1 MQPQQQHP
9 ALVELPAS
17 RQPVLEEQQQQEPL
31 NEKATKVTTFDNKLA
46 EIPQQT
52 QKEEE
57 EKLKQRIE
65 ELQRENKIL
74 REVTPTQGQ
83 QLQQQQEEER
93 FTALVWLHHG
103 INYVPIKVTVNVKTK
118 SIEFMEVAYDAIEV
132 LNHDNT
138 QKL

>member
-1 MQPQQQHP
+1 
-9 ALVELPAS
+9 
-17 RQPVLEEQQQQEPL
+17 L
-31 NEKATKVTTFDNKLA
+31 NETTTKVTTFDNKLA

-52 QKEEE
+52 QKEEQ

-83 QLQQQQEEER
+83 QLQQQEEER
-93 FTALVWLHHG
+93 FTALGWLHHG

-118 SIEFMEVAYDAIEV
+118 SIEFMEVAYDAIESIEP
-132 LNHDNT
+132 
-138 QKL
+138 